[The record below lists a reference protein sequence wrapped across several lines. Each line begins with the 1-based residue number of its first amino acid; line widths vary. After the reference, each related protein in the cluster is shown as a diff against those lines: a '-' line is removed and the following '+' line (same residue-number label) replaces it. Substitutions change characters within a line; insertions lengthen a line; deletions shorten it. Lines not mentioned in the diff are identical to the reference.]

1 MTTFTIFY
9 GAEKPIKA
17 VGKNQC
23 RILDFAE
30 RYRCWH
36 YMRDDRGSKV
46 AYKALARK
54 GCIEIEGIRYRFK
67 YPE

>member
-30 RYRCWH
+30 RFRGWH
-36 YMRDDRGSKV
+36 YMRDDRGSV
-46 AYKALARK
+46 AAYRSLEKK
-54 GCIEIEGIRYRFK
+54 GAIEIDGIRYRFK
-67 YPE
+67 YPA